1 MADDYQNET
10 GTILAGRAARS
21 LSVLPGPRKTQFH
34 RRPLY
39 IVNNVRVRDKDRAA
53 NPVYKTVMIVSGV
66 LTLVFAFLAVIMF
79 VNYRSKN
86 FCDKYT
92 PKKKK
97 GKKDKKGKTESSKTK
112 SGTTGTELIQW
123 TSLAVRLA
131 PDFRA
136 YIDARFARILHSEC
150 KGNPGNL
157 SQHTYIPLK
166 YFQRS
171 FEIPSNPLGVAFPLL
186 HKLALFGPR
195 RYEHLDVTDSVR
207 MVTWNDLRSA
217 GCCGS

>member
-112 SGTTGTELIQW
+112 SGTTGTEGGGTASGTKDVSG
-123 TSLAVRLA
+123 TSGASGAVSGTGEVSGTGA
-131 PDFRA
+131 
-136 YIDARFARILHSEC
+136 
-150 KGNPGNL
+150 
-157 SQHTYIPLK
+157 
-166 YFQRS
+166 
-171 FEIPSNPLGVAFPLL
+171 
-186 HKLALFGPR
+186 
-195 RYEHLDVTDSVR
+195 
-207 MVTWNDLRSA
+207 
-217 GCCGS
+217 